1 MDSAVNAESK
11 PAWLDRLISIYI
23 PRITIEHILIV
34 LLIIVAIVS
43 RFYDLG
49 LRVMSHDEVNHV
61 VPSYELYQGRGYA
74 HDPVT
79 HGPLQFHLVAGSYF
93 LFGDSD
99 FSSRIPAALFSIA
112 TIIFVIFAFRRYLG
126 RTGALLAGVFFLV
139 SPYMLFYGRYTRNEA
154 FVALFGVVM
163 LYAVL
168 RYLEEGRHNHLY
180 LYTVALALHF
190 TSKETAFIYTAQI
203 LIFLVV
209 LFIRDVVKHEWP
221 QGGRRDTFIFSM
233 MTGLLFIGI
242 ALGAAV
248 MDAGSS
254 TTAPEAVAAPTIYH
268 TVLLISLALAALGML
283 LSIVVLIWS
292 LGWRVVREIRS
303 FDLLILTATMILPQ
317 LIAFPINLLGWNPLD
332 YSQTGLI
339 RTSLFLL
346 AAVAISVTLGMLWKP
361 RLWLVN
367 VVVFYAIFTI
377 FYTTFFTNGQG
388 FFTGMVGS
396 LGYWLSQQGVNR
408 GSQPWY
414 FFAFLQVPMYEYLPL
429 IGTLIAVLVG
439 IKHRLFS
446 TLPGIAPARQAES
459 QVEIPEQLPLPE
471 MGDVTVLPADKPD
484 KLPVLALLVFWA
496 VTSLVAYT
504 LAGEKMPWLTVH
516 VTLPLLL
523 SAGFGFGYLVDSTP
537 FRQLA
542 NRKGLLTILL
552 LPVFLISLGGTIG
565 ALAGTQKPF
574 AGKELEQLKA
584 TSTFLFAL
592 IATLASGGLLWK
604 LLLHWSQQAILK
616 MLTLVMGAILL
627 VLTARSAYQA
637 SFINYDTGKEF
648 LVYAH
653 AARGPKDV
661 LEQVEEISQRTT
673 GGKDMRV
680 AYIGDA
686 LYPYWW
692 YFREYPNKSWLKDD
706 LTRDLLNYPVVISD
720 DEHYS
725 KTQAI
730 LKDKYFET
738 KYKRLVWPMQDY
750 FNMTWERFWKGFTNP
765 EMRQAIF
772 NIWLNK
778 DYTLYAS
785 LTNNTGLTLENWQPS
800 GNIYLFIQ
808 KDIVAQIW
816 TYGVLP
822 QQQEVIETDPYA
834 AKFIALT
841 PDRVFG
847 TSGSAEG
854 QLTMPHGVAVA
865 ADGSIYV
872 ADANNHRIQKFSA
885 EGEFLL
891 SWGSYATAESGN
903 APGGTFNE
911 PWGIA
916 VGADGSVY
924 VADTWNHRVQKFTSD
939 GRFITMWG
947 VPGLAEEP
955 DRFWGPRGIAV
966 DREGL
971 VYVTDTGNNRVVVFD
986 ANGNFQ
992 TQFGSNGIN
1001 PGEFDEPVGIAVD
1014 ENGLVYVADT
1024 WNQRIQIFEP
1034 AGQGSYNVLRLWDV
1048 NGWFGQSI
1056 NNKPFL
1062 ALDADT
1068 NIYVTDPDAFRVLE
1082 FDNAGNYIRSW
1093 GEASSGIDG
1102 FGVPSG
1108 IAVAGNGRVWVSD
1121 AENNRTL
1128 GFTLPEITGAMAPTE
1143 LEPTQES
1150 KLPEIPQGL
1159 EYQVESGLVINRIEI
1174 PVYQLSADGK
1184 SWQPIIPADVLS
1196 TLPDGYTLGLDISGV
1211 WEVKDAEENLLLT
1224 WDALLLKWIPVEG
1237 ADGYTEP
1244 VGSTTTGTTGDTSGV
1259 PTADGN
1265 CLSIVPP
1272 RLEVGKLART
1282 LANLNMRSEPLIADN
1297 ILVTTLAGET
1307 LKILGG
1313 PFCVH
1318 LGDSAYRWWQVENT
1332 AGESG
1337 WSAENFLYGDRY
1349 FLEPIQQ

>member
-1 MDSAVNAESK
+1 MDSAENVGNK
-11 PAWLDRLISIYI
+11 PAWLDRPISAYI
-23 PRITIEHILIV
+23 PRITIEHVLIV
-34 LLIIVAIVS
+34 LIILVAVLS

-79 HGPLQFHLVAGSYF
+79 HGPLQFHLVAGAYF

-99 FSSRIPAALFSIA
+99 FSSRVPAALFSIA

-126 RTGALLAGVFFLV
+126 KTGALLAGVFFLV
-139 SPYMLFYGRYTRNEA
+139 SPFMLFYGRYTRNEA

-168 RYLEEGRHNHLY
+168 RYLETGRHTNLY
-180 LYTVALALHF
+180 LFTVALALHF
-190 TSKETAFIYTAQI
+190 TAKETAFIYTAQI
-203 LIFLVV
+203 LIFLAV

-221 QGGRRDTFIFSM
+221 AAGKRDIFIFSM
-233 MTGLLFIGI
+233 LAGLLFIGV

-248 MDAGSS
+248 MDAGSG
-254 TTAPEAVAAPTIYH
+254 TPEAEAAAAPTIYH
-268 TVLLISLALAALGML
+268 TVMLISLGLAAAGMVL
-283 LSIVVLIWS
+283 AIVVLIWS
-292 LGWRVVREIRS
+292 MGWRVVKEIRS

-332 YSQTGLI
+332 YSQPGLI

-346 AAVAISVTLGMLWKP
+346 GAVIISVILGILWKP

-367 VVVFYAIFTI
+367 IGVFYAIFTI

-429 IGTLIAVLVG
+429 IGSLIAVVAG
-439 IKHRLFS
+439 IRHRLFS
-446 TLPGIAPARQAES
+446 TIPGIAPAQQAGIQADELT
-459 QVEIPEQLPLPE
+459 QLPLPE
-471 MGDVTVLPADKPD
+471 TGDEPSVAAPA
-484 KLPVLALLVFWA
+484 KLPVLALLVFWG
-496 VTSLVAYT
+496 VSSLVAYT

-523 SAGFGFGYLVDSTP
+523 GAGFGFGYLVDSAP
-537 FRQLA
+537 LRQLSD
-542 NRKGLLTILL
+542 RKGLLTIIL
-552 LPVFLISLGGTIG
+552 LPVFLISLGGVV
-565 ALAGTQKPF
+565 ASLAGTQKPF
-574 AGKELEQLKA
+574 SGKELEQLKA

-592 IATLASGGLLWK
+592 CATLASGGLLWR
-604 LLLHWSQQAILK
+604 LLIQWSQREILK
-616 MLTLVMGAILL
+616 LLTLVLGSVLMI
-627 VLTARSAYQA
+627 LTARSAYQA
-637 SFINYDTGKEF
+637 SFINYDTAKEF

-661 LEQVEEISQRTT
+661 LEQVEDISRRTT
-673 GGKDMRV
+673 GGTDIRV

-720 DEHYS
+720 DEHLS

-765 EMRQAIF
+765 QMRQAIF

-778 DYTLYAS
+778 DYRLYAEVA
-785 LTNNTGLTLENWQPS
+785 NNTGLTLENWQPS

-808 KDIVAQIW
+808 KDIVSQIW
-816 TYGVLP
+816 MYGVLP
-822 QQQEVIETDPYA
+822 QQQEAAETDPYA
-834 AKFIALT
+834 GRYIELI
-841 PDRVFG
+841 PDKVFG

-854 QLTMPHGVAVA
+854 QLTMPRGLAVA
-865 ADGSIYV
+865 ADGSVYV
-872 ADANNHRIQKFSA
+872 ADANNHRVQKFSA
-885 EGEFLL
+885 EGAFLL
-891 SWGSYATAESGN
+891 TWGSYATAESGN

-916 VGADGSVY
+916 VGPDGSVF
-924 VADTWNHRVQKFTSD
+924 VADTWNHRIQKFSSE
-939 GRFITMWG
+939 GKFIRMWG

-966 DREGL
+966 DRNGL
-971 VYVTDTGNNRVVVFD
+971 VYVTDTGNNRVAIFD
-986 ANGNFQ
+986 GEGNYK

-1024 WNQRIQIFEP
+1024 WNQRIQVFEP
-1034 AGQGSYNVLRLWDV
+1034 DEQGSYSILRYWDV

-1062 ALDADT
+1062 ALDGDH

-1082 FDNAGNYIRSW
+1082 FDQEGNFIRGW

-1102 FGVPSG
+1102 FSVPSG
-1108 IAVAGNGRVWVSD
+1108 ITVAGDGRVWVSD
-1121 AENNRTL
+1121 AENNFTL
-1128 GFTLPEITGAMAPTE
+1128 GFILPAVENLSSLNDSE
-1143 LEPTQES
+1143 LPQES
-1150 KLPEIPQGL
+1150 GLPEIPEGL
-1159 EYQVESGLVINRIEI
+1159 FYNPESGLVVSTVEI
-1174 PVYQLSADGK
+1174 PVYQLSSDGTEWVPMIPESISSLLETGVEPQKDVNGDWVLRSADG
-1184 SWQPIIPADVLS
+1184 SVRFRWDPVFFVWVSAIPIP
-1196 TLPDGYTLGLDISGV
+1196 
-1211 WEVKDAEENLLLT
+1211 
-1224 WDALLLKWIPVEG
+1224 
-1237 ADGYTEP
+1237 
-1244 VGSTTTGTTGDTSGV
+1244 
-1259 PTADGN
+1259 
-1265 CLSIVPP
+1265 
-1272 RLEVGKLART
+1272 
-1282 LANLNMRSEPLIADN
+1282 
-1297 ILVTTLAGET
+1297 
-1307 LKILGG
+1307 
-1313 PFCVH
+1313 
-1318 LGDSAYRWWQVENT
+1318 
-1332 AGESG
+1332 
-1337 WSAENFLYGDRY
+1337 
-1349 FLEPIQQ
+1349 